1 MRNREGVKMTKI
13 KYLYHTIMRRIHRRK
28 GNWQTSAFEYHHNK
42 KKHYKS
48 LLALIVVL
56 LLFNQPVTADT
67 KTEEQQTIETVQR
80 LMKATVKIEPELL
93 SSGTGFYIAPNVIVT
108 NQHVIRKAP
117 SNNVAITR
125 NDGTRCT
132 GTIGYREEKV
142 DLAIITTDCKSDAYL
157 TFSQSVD
164 VGQTV
169 ITTGNPAPYDFVAS
183 KGIIGAIKY
192 EWLQFDAK
200 INLGSS
206 GGVLA
211 NLRGEIV
218 GVVTYKSNADDYTAF
233 ALDYRNVKRFVE
245 RSGIDGLDQ

>member
-1 MRNREGVKMTKI
+1 MKLK
-13 KYLYHTIMRRIHRRK
+13 
-28 GNWQTSAFEYHHNK
+28 NK
-42 KKHYKS
+42 FYNLNIKHYKS
-48 LLALIVVL
+48 LLGLLVVL

-67 KTEEQQTIETVQR
+67 KTEEQQTVESVTK

-108 NQHVIRKAP
+108 NQHVIRKAIN
-117 SNNVAITR
+117 SNVSITR

-142 DLAIITTDCKSDAYL
+142 DLAIITTDCKSDTYL
-157 TFSQSVD
+157 TFAQSVD
-164 VGQTV
+164 LGQTV

-183 KGIIGAIKY
+183 KGIIGGIKY
-192 EWLQFDAK
+192 EWIQFDAK

-218 GVVTYKSNADDYTAF
+218 GVVTYKSTADEYTAF
-233 ALDYRNVKRFVE
+233 ALDFRNVKRFVE
-245 RSGIDGLDQ
+245 RSGTLGNHES